1 MDDVRIIELFFLR
14 DEKAINETQKK
25 YGEFIRSVAFNIT
38 GSEEDSSECIN
49 DTYLKLWNSI
59 PPEIPVNLKAYLGKI
74 IRNSAL
80 SRYRMNKAAKRDC
93 GTYVLL
99 SELEECL
106 PSNDSTEDEF
116 DAKRTGELISLWLK
130 ALSEEDRIIFMKR
143 YWYGES
149 VKLIAEKMGISQKKA
164 ANKLFE
170 LRKKLKKELEQ
181 KGVQV

>member
-1 MDDVRIIELFFLR
+1 MDDVKIIELFFSR
-14 DEKAINETQKK
+14 DERAVSETQKK
-25 YGEFIRSVAFNIT
+25 YGEYINSVAFNIT
-38 GSEEDSSECIN
+38 GNEEDSSECAN

-59 PPEIPVNLKAYLGKI
+59 PPEIPVSFKAYLGKI

-106 PSNDSTEDEF
+106 SSDASVEEEF

-130 ALSEEDRIIFMKR
+130 ALPGEDRVIFIKR
-143 YWYGES
+143 YWYGDS
-149 VKLIAEKMGISQKKA
+149 VKHIAEKIGISPKKA
-164 ANKLFE
+164 ADRLFV